1 MEDLVKMSPKG
12 QLVVPKDIREK
23 EDLKPTDR
31 FVAIRIKGGIVFKKV
46 NIPSVETDLRSLSK
60 EIENHFKERNIN
72 KSDVGNAIKWAR
84 KKSS

>member
-23 EDLKPTDR
+23 EHLQPTDR
-31 FVAIRIKGGIVFKKV
+31 FIAIRIKGGIVFKKV
-46 NIPSVETDLRSLSK
+46 NIPSVETDLKSLSK
-60 EIENHFKERNIN
+60 EIENHFRERNIN
-72 KSDVGNAIKWAR
+72 KSDVRNAVKWAR